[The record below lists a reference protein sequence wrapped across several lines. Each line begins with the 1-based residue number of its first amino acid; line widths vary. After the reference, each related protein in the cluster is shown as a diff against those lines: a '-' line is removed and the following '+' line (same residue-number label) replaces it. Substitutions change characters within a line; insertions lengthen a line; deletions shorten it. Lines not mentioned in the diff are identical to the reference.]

1 MIGFVSRQMV
11 FLCLMQELP
20 VLFPETLPAED
31 FQGLYR
37 AVCDQIEKDFRP
49 HAQMAKTP
57 QVLTPEWIYSE
68 LERML
73 QEIVAR
79 GGADLGAVVYR
90 VDLKETHVRKT
101 MGGSS
106 ASNRIKELTSLI
118 LKREAQKVWLRKHL
132 RP

>member
-1 MIGFVSRQMV
+1 
-11 FLCLMQELP
+11 
-20 VLFPETLPAED
+20 
-31 FQGLYR
+31 
-37 AVCDQIEKDFRP
+37 
-49 HAQMAKTP
+49 MAKTP
-57 QVLTPEWIYSE
+57 EFLTPEWIYAE

-101 MGGSS
+101 MGSSS

-132 RP
+132 RT